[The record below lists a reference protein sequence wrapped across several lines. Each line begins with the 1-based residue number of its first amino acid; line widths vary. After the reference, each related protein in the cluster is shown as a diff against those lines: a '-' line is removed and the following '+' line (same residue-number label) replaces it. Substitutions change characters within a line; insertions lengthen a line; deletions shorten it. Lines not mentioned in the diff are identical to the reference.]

1 MAHTIVSHNQFFF
14 NLGSVDRLTLEAS
27 LPLHKAYVA
36 ATPEQRTDLFKRA
49 VLNYVMGKLKITQ
62 SQAEKII
69 EQTRRQRSVEHEK
82 AVNAA
87 GQKARHHL
95 VREFKADHAHTEPKV
110 VKVNAAKVKAIIEL
124 ADGMTKAEFDALLAA
139 VRASVV
145 FE

>member
-1 MAHTIVSHNQFFF
+1 MAHAIVSHNQFFH

-62 SQAEKII
+62 SQAEKIMA
-69 EQTRRQRSVEHEK
+69 QTRSQRSAEHER
-82 AVNAA
+82 AVNA
-87 GQKARHHL
+87 GGNKARNHL
-95 VREFKADHAHTEPKV
+95 VRDFKPEHARTEPKV
-110 VKVNAAKVKAIIEL
+110 VKVNASKVKAIIAL
-124 ADGMTKAEFDALLAA
+124 ADGLTKAEFDALLAA
-139 VRASVV
+139 VRNSVV